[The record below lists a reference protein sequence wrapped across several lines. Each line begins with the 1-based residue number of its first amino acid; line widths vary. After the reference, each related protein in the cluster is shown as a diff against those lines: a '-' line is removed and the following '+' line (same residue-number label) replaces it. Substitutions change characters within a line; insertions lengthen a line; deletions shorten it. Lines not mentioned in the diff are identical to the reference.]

1 MREFLK
7 EIEEQT
13 LANADEIGRSPRNR
27 LDLRKAQQRK

>member
-13 LANADEIGRSPRNR
+13 LANADEIGRSPRRR
-27 LDLRKAQQRK
+27 LDPRKAL